1 MMDFNSY
8 VEYKVQDW
16 MREAEGERLVKQAVE
31 QAKAEGRKR
40 SLREALGERLILL
53 GWRMLNKAP
62 GEGETCSR
70 LVLSGSRQAMVMVEV
85 CL

>member
-1 MMDFNSY
+1 MIDFNSY

-16 MREAEGERLVKQAVE
+16 LREAEGERLVKQAVA
-31 QAKAEGRKR
+31 QAKAEGTKR
-40 SLREALGERLILL
+40 TLREALGERLILL
-53 GWRMLNKAP
+53 GWRLLNKAP

-70 LVLSGSRQAMVMVEV
+70 LVLSGTRKAMVMVEV